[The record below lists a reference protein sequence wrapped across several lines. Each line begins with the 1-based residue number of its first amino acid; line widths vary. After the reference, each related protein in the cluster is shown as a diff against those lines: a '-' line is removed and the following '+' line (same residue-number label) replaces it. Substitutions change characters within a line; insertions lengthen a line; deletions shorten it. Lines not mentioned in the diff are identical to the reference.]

1 MKNNPSSIV
10 SFWNL
15 SILKLYLLWQSN
27 PIGYQK
33 ISISWIPISQED
45 KVQLL
50 HFDKTTFMKQGR
62 YLLQIKM
69 KSTYAISIEIKGV
82 NWVYIDILWL
92 RSERPGVSKVLK
104 YEFYFKYMMKYLH
117 ELKQTKN
124 MLEGLLP

>member
-1 MKNNPSSIV
+1 MKNNPSSVV

>member
-1 MKNNPSSIV
+1 
-10 SFWNL
+10 
-15 SILKLYLLWQSN
+15 
-27 PIGYQK
+27 
-33 ISISWIPISQED
+33 
-45 KVQLL
+45 
-50 HFDKTTFMKQGR
+50 MKQGR